1 MSDVRVNL
9 LPQETADKQ
18 RASRARAGAAAGL
31 GVIVLGIA
39 GAWWYMG
46 TQVDE
51 ANDELAVEQETLT
64 ALRAD
69 LAELSEFGELSQR
82 AQEADANLAVV
93 LGNEASLA
101 GLMQDIA
108 AVMPTDT
115 ELSAF
120 NATVDTT
127 TPPTLGDVRPAIGL
141 ISMEGRTVQG
151 HAPGVERLM
160 LELDKLSSLDDL
172 FMSNSIL
179 EENELVTTDVAA
191 FSVEADLGPEALT
204 NRYVNGLPEVLE

>member
-69 LAELSEFGELSQR
+69 LAELSEFDELSQR
-82 AQEADANLAVV
+82 AQDADANLAVV
-93 LGNEASLA
+93 LGNEVSLA
-101 GLMQDIA
+101 GLMQDVA

-115 ELSAF
+115 ELTAL
-120 NATVDTT
+120 NVTVDTAT
-127 TPPTLGDVRPAIGL
+127 APTLGDVRPAIGA
-141 ISMEGRTVQG
+141 ITMQGRTVQG

-160 LELDKLSSLDDL
+160 LELDKLASLDDL
-172 FMSNSIL
+172 FMSNSTL

-191 FSVEADLGPEALT
+191 FSLEADLGPEGLT